1 MTIAYYL
8 FASVLLVTGQWAET
22 PARPYETKEECE
34 MVKAIAEMAM
44 EADAD
49 VFSYNVQCQK
59 REVTKPLPQAHHV
72 PGKNEAEG
80 SGPSGGIRPGA

>member
-8 FASVLLVTGQWAET
+8 FAAVLLVTGQWAET

-34 MVKAIAEMAM
+34 MDKATAEMAM
-44 EADAD
+44 DADAD
-49 VFSYNVQCQK
+49 VFAHFVSCQK
-59 REVTKPLPQAHHV
+59 MEVTKPLPQAHHV

-80 SGPSGGIRPGA
+80 SGPSGGIRSGV